1 MSKFDEFFD
10 AVLEGAKDLAKE
22 IFEGFVTEAREDT
35 KAFLE
40 KTRADLQRWTD
51 LLANGKLTEQ
61 DFSDL
66 VLAKKALA
74 HMHALTREGLLL
86 TKIERF
92 RSGLINLIIDKAF
105 DVFTP

>member
-22 IFEGFVTEAREDT
+22 ILQGFITEAGEDT

-40 KTRADLQRWTD
+40 KTRADLERWTG
-51 LLANGKLTEQ
+51 LLADKKLTEQ

-74 HMHALTREGLLL
+74 QMHALTQTGLFL

-92 RSGLINLIIDKAF
+92 RSSLINLIIDKAF
-105 DVFTP
+105 DVFIP